1 MFRTPALRAA
11 LVFLTFNLVTQ
22 AHPQST
28 VLVTSGIEAVAS
40 TSTTGGSTKVGNTV
54 LGTAGTSTSTYE
66 HSEVWEVVRR
76 FSTECPAATF
86 VINPATP
93 HTMTVHTDY
102 EKVGSVVLGKVTLYQ
117 LSLLDEFNNPIFVT
131 KKNYLY
137 REIKPICKI
146 IEQRTKSTK

>member
-1 MFRTPALRAA
+1 
-11 LVFLTFNLVTQ
+11 
-22 AHPQST
+22 
-28 VLVTSGIEAVAS
+28 
-40 TSTTGGSTKVGNTV
+40 
-54 LGTAGTSTSTYE
+54 
-66 HSEVWEVVRR
+66 
-76 FSTECPAATF
+76 
-86 VINPATP
+86 
-93 HTMTVHTDY
+93 MTVHTDY